1 MKENKIYAHIV
12 YTLYNV
18 FKDDNIKAQVIVNV
32 EFKQLVIQQI
42 CNLLTLEKEF
52 NSNLNDNKF
61 TLSFAQV
68 LADITNES
76 ETIEKVDG
84 VTFST
89 LDEEYVAFVQY
100 IVQNFEVEKS
110 YITRE
115 NHITNE
121 LIDTTVD
128 FTDEKAIDNAKD
140 KLKIKT
146 NKTNEQKAA
155 ESSSDPGPTVGIG
168 GVGASMGG
176 IGPDFNDSGKFYM
189 SQMMQQMANMPI
201 HPRLDPRFYF
211 YTSKPKY
218 MPILKKIVAGF
229 VILAST
235 LLVLL
240 WFLNSYLN
248 IHLETKVIV
257 YTIPGTGQT
266 IIVGRGAD
274 SALHNSNNNF
284 SEAFVF
290 GSKYKFLLMQSAGL
304 QTFSGILS
312 ILPGILLGYELL
324 GKKRFKRDNY
334 VVRFWSVVLSIIIL
348 LYSSLSLIQVLL
360 PNSVDKYFNNIS
372 VPNGG
377 YIFKNDPNLEITG
390 GLLLPDSDLAITIKS
405 LLNEVN
411 NSTTYQVLRV
421 FTIISMIVGI
431 IAGVMVVV
439 LAVLAPK
446 TDSNKLIR
454 ANTEYQKAV
463 TAMINGQ
470 KYEMDP
476 TLFDDEFKYDN
487 VFEKD
492 DSNKSK
498 DK

>member
-1 MKENKIYAHIV
+1 MKENKLYAHIV
-12 YTLYNV
+12 YTLYNI
-18 FKDDNIKAQVIVNV
+18 FNDDNIKAQVIVNQD
-32 EFKQLVIQQI
+32 FKKLVIQQI

-52 NSNLNDNKF
+52 NANLNDNKF

-84 VTFST
+84 ATFNI

-100 IVQNFEVEKS
+100 IVSNFGVEKN

-115 NHITNE
+115 NIVTNE
-121 LIDTTVD
+121 LIDATAD
-128 FTDEKAIDNAKD
+128 FTDEKAIDNARD
-140 KLKIKT
+140 KLKVKA
-146 NKTNEQKAA
+146 NEERANASQP
-155 ESSSDPGPTVGIG
+155 EVGPARGIG
-168 GVGASMGG
+168 GIGAPMGG
-176 IGPDFNDSGKFYM
+176 ISLDFSDPSKFDM

-218 MPILKKIVAGF
+218 MPILKKIVARF
-229 VILAST
+229 VILASV
-235 LLVLL
+235 LLILL

-248 IHLETKVIV
+248 IYLDTKVIV
-257 YTIPGTGQT
+257 YTIPGTSAIF
-266 IIVGRGAD
+266 IIGGGAD
-274 SALHNSNNNF
+274 SALHNANNNF
-284 SEAFVF
+284 SEVFSF
-290 GSKYKFLLMQSAGL
+290 GSKYKFLLMHSAGL

-312 ILPGILLGYELL
+312 ILPGIFLGYELL

-334 VVRFWSVVLSIIIL
+334 VVRFWPVVLSIIIL

-360 PNSVDKYFNNIS
+360 PNVVEKYFNIIS
-372 VPNGG
+372 VPNNG
-377 YIFKNDPNLEITG
+377 YIIKNDPQLEITEW
-390 GLLLPDSDLAITIKS
+390 LLLPDSDLTMTINS
-405 LLNEVN
+405 LVSEVY
-411 NSTTYQVLRV
+411 NSTTYQVLHI
-421 FTIISMIVGI
+421 FTIISMIAGLLAGI
-431 IAGVMVVV
+431 MVII

-446 TDSNKLIR
+446 TDRNKLIR

-463 TAMINGQ
+463 TAMMNGQ

-476 TLFDDEFKYDN
+476 TLFDDEFKNDN

>member
-1 MKENKIYAHIV
+1 MKENKLYAHIV

-18 FKDDNIKAQVIVNV
+18 FKDDNIKAQVIVNA

-52 NSNLNDNKF
+52 NANLNDNKF
-61 TLSFAQV
+61 TFSFAQV

-89 LDEEYVAFVQY
+89 LDEEYVTFVQY
-100 IVQNFEVEKS
+100 ILQNFEVEKS

-121 LIDTTVD
+121 LIDATVD

-146 NKTNEQKAA
+146 NKQEAV
-155 ESSSDPGPTVGIG
+155 ESLSHPGPTIGIG
-168 GVGASMGG
+168 GMGPLMG
-176 IGPDFNDSGKFYM
+176 SIGPDFNDSGKFDM
-189 SQMMQQMANMPI
+189 SQMANMPI

-248 IHLETKVIV
+248 IHLDTKVIV

-266 IIVGRGAD
+266 IIVGLGAD
-274 SALHNSNNNF
+274 SELHNSNNNF
-284 SEAFVF
+284 SETFVF

-312 ILPGILLGYELL
+312 ILPGIFLGYELL

-334 VVRFWSVVLSIIIL
+334 AVRFWPVVLSIIIL

-360 PNSVDKYFNNIS
+360 PNAVDKYFNNIS

-390 GLLLPDSDLAITIKS
+390 GILLPDSDLAITIKS
-405 LLNEVN
+405 LVNEVN
-411 NSTTYQVLRV
+411 NSITYQVLRV
-421 FTIISMIVGI
+421 FTIISMISGV
-431 IAGVMVVV
+431 IAGVMVFV

-446 TDSNKLIR
+446 TDSNKLIC

-463 TAMINGQ
+463 TAIINGQ
-470 KYEMDP
+470 KYEIDP
-476 TLFDDEFKYDN
+476 TLFDDEFKDDN

-492 DSNKSK
+492 DSKKSK

>member
-1 MKENKIYAHIV
+1 MKENKLYAHIV
-12 YTLYNV
+12 YTLYNI
-18 FKDDNIKAQVIVNV
+18 FNDDNIKAQVIVNQD
-32 EFKQLVIQQI
+32 FKKLIIQQV

-52 NSNLNDNKF
+52 NANLNDNKF

-84 VTFST
+84 ATFNM

-100 IVQNFEVEKS
+100 IVSNFGVEKN

-115 NHITNE
+115 NIVTNE
-121 LIDTTVD
+121 LIDATAD
-128 FTDEKAIDNAKD
+128 FTDEKAIDNARE
-140 KLKIKT
+140 KLKVKA
-146 NKTNEQKAA
+146 NEEAA
-155 ESSSDPGPTVGIG
+155 DESQPEVGSARGIG
-168 GVGASMGG
+168 GIGASMGG
-176 IGPDFNDSGKFYM
+176 IGPDFSDPGKFDM

-229 VILAST
+229 VILASA
-235 LLVLL
+235 LLILL

-248 IHLETKVIV
+248 IYLDTKVIV
-257 YTIPGTGQT
+257 YTIPGTSVIV
-266 IIVGRGAD
+266 IIGGVAD
-274 SALHNSNNNF
+274 SALHNANNNF
-284 SEAFVF
+284 SEVFSF

-312 ILPGILLGYELL
+312 ILPGIFLGYELL

-334 VVRFWSVVLSIIIL
+334 VVRFWPVVLSIIIL

-360 PNSVDKYFNNIS
+360 PNVVEKYFNSIS

-377 YIFKNDPNLEITG
+377 YIIKNDPQLEITG
-390 GLLLPDSDLAITIKS
+390 WLLLPDSDLTMTINS
-405 LLNEVN
+405 LVSEVY
-411 NSTTYQVLRV
+411 NSTTYQVLHI
-421 FTIISMIVGI
+421 FTIISMITGLLAGI
-431 IAGVMVVV
+431 MVII

-446 TDSNKLIR
+446 TDRNKLIR
-454 ANTEYQKAV
+454 ANTEYQKVV
-463 TAMINGQ
+463 TAMMNGQ

-476 TLFDDEFKYDN
+476 TLFDDEFKDDN

-498 DK
+498 NK

>member
-1 MKENKIYAHIV
+1 MKENKLYAHIV
-12 YTLYNV
+12 YTLYNI
-18 FKDDNIKAQVIVNV
+18 FNDDNIKAQVIVNQD
-32 EFKQLVIQQI
+32 FKKLVIQQI

-52 NSNLNDNKF
+52 NANLNDNKF

-84 VTFST
+84 ATFNM

-100 IVQNFEVEKS
+100 IVSNFGVEKN

-115 NHITNE
+115 NIVTNE
-121 LIDTTVD
+121 LIASTAD
-128 FTDEKAIDNAKD
+128 FTDEKAIDNARE
-140 KLKIKT
+140 KLKVKA
-146 NKTNEQKAA
+146 NEEGTD
-155 ESSSDPGPTVGIG
+155 ESQPEVGSARGIWGIG
-168 GVGASMGG
+168 APMGG
-176 IGPDFNDSGKFYM
+176 ISPDFSDPSKFDM
-189 SQMMQQMANMPI
+189 SQMMQHMANMPI

-229 VILAST
+229 VILASA
-235 LLVLL
+235 LLILL

-248 IHLETKVIV
+248 IYLDTKVIV
-257 YTIPGTGQT
+257 YTIPGTSAIV
-266 IIVGRGAD
+266 IIGGAD
-274 SALHNSNNNF
+274 SALHNANNNF
-284 SEAFVF
+284 SEVFSF

-312 ILPGILLGYELL
+312 ILPGIFLGYELL

-334 VVRFWSVVLSIIIL
+334 VVRFWPVVLSIIIL

-360 PNSVDKYFNNIS
+360 PNVVEKYFNSIS
-372 VPNGG
+372 VPNNG
-377 YIFKNDPNLEITG
+377 YIIKNDPQLEITEW
-390 GLLLPDSDLAITIKS
+390 LLLPDSDLTMTINS
-405 LLNEVN
+405 LVSEVY
-411 NSTTYQVLRV
+411 NSTTYQVLHI
-421 FTIISMIVGI
+421 FTIISMIAGLLAGI
-431 IAGVMVVV
+431 MVII

-446 TDSNKLIR
+446 TDRNKLIR

-463 TAMINGQ
+463 TAMMNGQ

-476 TLFDDEFKYDN
+476 TLYDYEFKDDN

>member
-1 MKENKIYAHIV
+1 MKENKLYAHIV
-12 YTLYNV
+12 YTLYNI
-18 FKDDNIKAQVIVNV
+18 FKDDNIKAQVIVNQD
-32 EFKQLVIQQI
+32 FKKLVIQQI
-42 CNLLTLEKEF
+42 YNLLTLEKEF
-52 NSNLNDNKF
+52 NANLNDNKF

-84 VTFST
+84 ATFNI

-100 IVQNFEVEKS
+100 IVSNFDVEKN

-115 NHITNE
+115 NIITNE
-121 LIDTTVD
+121 LIDATVD
-128 FTDEKAIDNAKD
+128 FTDEKAIYNARE
-140 KLKIKT
+140 KLKVKA
-146 NKTNEQKAA
+146 NEEGAN
-155 ESSSDPGPTVGIG
+155 ESQSEVGSERGIG
-168 GVGASMGG
+168 VIGAPMGG
-176 IGPDFNDSGKFYM
+176 IGPYFSDPSKFDM

-229 VILAST
+229 VILSST
-235 LLVLL
+235 LLILL

-248 IHLETKVIV
+248 IYLDTKVIV
-257 YTIPGTGQT
+257 YTIPWTSAIV
-266 IIVGRGAD
+266 IIGGGAD
-274 SALHNSNNNF
+274 IALHNANNNF
-284 SEAFVF
+284 SEVFSF
-290 GSKYKFLLMQSAGL
+290 GSKYKFLLMHSAGL

-312 ILPGILLGYELL
+312 ILPGIFLGYELL

-334 VVRFWSVVLSIIIL
+334 VVRFWPVVLSIIIL

-360 PNSVDKYFNNIS
+360 PNVVEKYFNSIS
-372 VPNGG
+372 VPNGC
-377 YIFKNDPNLEITG
+377 YIIKNDPQLEITG
-390 GLLLPDSDLAITIKS
+390 WLLLPDSDLTMTINNLVS
-405 LLNEVN
+405 EVY
-411 NSTTYQVLRV
+411 NSTTYQVLHI
-421 FTIISMIVGI
+421 FTIISMIAGLLAGI
-431 IAGVMVVV
+431 MVII
-439 LAVLAPK
+439 LAFLAPK
-446 TDSNKLIR
+446 TDRNKLIR
-454 ANTEYQKAV
+454 ANTEYQKAF
-463 TAMINGQ
+463 TAMINVQ

-476 TLFDDEFKYDN
+476 TLFDDEFKDDN

>member
-1 MKENKIYAHIV
+1 MKENKLYAHIV
-12 YTLYNV
+12 YTLYNI
-18 FKDDNIKAQVIVNV
+18 FNDDNIKAQVIVNQD
-32 EFKQLVIQQI
+32 FKKLVIQQI

-52 NSNLNDNKF
+52 NANLNDNKF

-84 VTFST
+84 ATFNM

-100 IVQNFEVEKS
+100 IVSNFSVEKN

-115 NHITNE
+115 NIVTNE
-121 LIDTTVD
+121 LIDATAD
-128 FTDEKAIDNAKD
+128 FTDEKAIDNARE
-140 KLKIKT
+140 KLKVKA
-146 NKTNEQKAA
+146 NEEGTD
-155 ESSSDPGPTVGIG
+155 ESQPEVGPARGIG
-168 GVGASMGG
+168 GIGAPMGG
-176 IGPDFNDSGKFYM
+176 ISPDFSDPSKFDM

-229 VILAST
+229 VILASA
-235 LLVLL
+235 LLILL

-248 IHLETKVIV
+248 IYLDTKVIV
-257 YTIPGTGQT
+257 YTIPGTSAVV
-266 IIVGRGAD
+266 IIGGGAD
-274 SALHNSNNNF
+274 SALHNANNNF
-284 SEAFVF
+284 SEVFSF
-290 GSKYKFLLMQSAGL
+290 GSKYKFLLMQSVGL

-312 ILPGILLGYELL
+312 ILPGIFLGYELL

-334 VVRFWSVVLSIIIL
+334 VVRFWPVVLSIIIL

-360 PNSVDKYFNNIS
+360 PNVVEKYFNSIS
-372 VPNGG
+372 VPNNG
-377 YIFKNDPNLEITG
+377 YIIKNDPQLEITEW
-390 GLLLPDSDLAITIKS
+390 LLLPDSDLTMTINS
-405 LLNEVN
+405 LVSEVY
-411 NSTTYQVLRV
+411 NSTTYQVLHI
-421 FTIISMIVGI
+421 FTIISMIAGLLAGI
-431 IAGVMVVV
+431 MVII

-446 TDSNKLIR
+446 TDRNKLIR

-463 TAMINGQ
+463 TVMMNGQ
-470 KYEMDP
+470 KYEMDQ
-476 TLFDDEFKYDN
+476 TLFDDEFKDDN

>member
-1 MKENKIYAHIV
+1 MKENKLYAHIV
-12 YTLYNV
+12 YTLYSIFN
-18 FKDDNIKAQVIVNV
+18 DDNIKAQVIVNQD
-32 EFKQLVIQQI
+32 FKKLVIQQI

-52 NSNLNDNKF
+52 NANLNDNKF

-76 ETIEKVDG
+76 KTIEKVD
-84 VTFST
+84 VATFNM

-100 IVQNFEVEKS
+100 IVSNFGVEKN

-115 NHITNE
+115 NIVTNE
-121 LIDTTVD
+121 LINATAD
-128 FTDEKAIDNAKD
+128 FTDEKAIDNARE
-140 KLKIKT
+140 KLKVKA
-146 NKTNEQKAA
+146 NEEAA
-155 ESSSDPGPTVGIG
+155 DESQPEVGQERGIG
-168 GVGASMGG
+168 GIGASMGG
-176 IGPDFNDSGKFYM
+176 ISPDFSDPSKFDM

-201 HPRLDPRFYF
+201 HPSLDPRFYF

-218 MPILKKIVAGF
+218 MPIFKKNVAGF
-229 VILAST
+229 VILASA
-235 LLVLL
+235 LLILL

-248 IHLETKVIV
+248 IYLDTKVIV
-257 YTIPGTGQT
+257 YTIPGTSAIV
-266 IIVGRGAD
+266 IIGGVAD
-274 SALHNSNNNF
+274 SALHNANNNF
-284 SEAFVF
+284 SEVFSF

-312 ILPGILLGYELL
+312 ILPGIFLGYELL

-334 VVRFWSVVLSIIIL
+334 VVRFWPVGLSIIIL

-360 PNSVDKYFNNIS
+360 PNVVEKYFNSIS

-377 YIFKNDPNLEITG
+377 YIIKNDPQLEITG
-390 GLLLPDSDLAITIKS
+390 WLLLPDSDLTMTINS
-405 LLNEVN
+405 LVSEVY
-411 NSTTYQVLRV
+411 NSTTYQVLHI
-421 FTIISMIVGI
+421 FTIISMIAGLLAGI
-431 IAGVMVVV
+431 MVII

-446 TDSNKLIR
+446 TDRNKLIR

-463 TAMINGQ
+463 TAMMNGQ

-476 TLFDDEFKYDN
+476 TLFDDEFKDNN
-487 VFEKD
+487 VFD
-492 DSNKSK
+492 KSK